1 MRAMGIR
8 GLKNWEGQWEK
19 TFEGGI
25 RLNLKELNEFKE
37 EILGP
42 LKAFKEKAG
51 ERGTPVGTVTEALAE
66 LLQSLE
72 VERKLL
78 DKAEQFRS
86 QGMEKEAREYEEI
99 YGLVMELFERLY
111 ELLGTEAVSRKEY
124 LEILSA
130 GLSELKVGM
139 IPAGADRV
147 VAGDLKRTRL
157 SGIRALFFVGVN
169 EGVVPADTGKGGIL
183 TEQEREILKRNDLEL
198 TPTAREEGFMQ
209 RFYLYLM
216 MTKPSGASDPF
227 LSGAFGLWEDPAAF
241 QPHRPDEKTVSGGS
255 RTGGL
260 RA

>member
-1 MRAMGIR
+1 
-8 GLKNWEGQWEK
+8 
-19 TFEGGI
+19 
-25 RLNLKELNEFKE
+25 
-37 EILGP
+37 
-42 LKAFKEKAG
+42 
-51 ERGTPVGTVTEALAE
+51 
-66 LLQSLE
+66 
-72 VERKLL
+72 
-78 DKAEQFRS
+78 
-86 QGMEKEAREYEEI
+86 MEKEAREYEEI

-198 TPTAREEGFMQ
+198 APTAREEGFMQ

-216 MTKPSGASDPF
+216 MTKPSELLTLSYPVPSASGKT
-227 LSGAFGLWEDPAAF
+227 L
-241 QPHRPDEKTVSGGS
+241 RPSSLIGQMKKRFPGGS
-255 RTGGL
+255 RTEGL

>member
-1 MRAMGIR
+1 
-8 GLKNWEGQWEK
+8 
-19 TFEGGI
+19 
-25 RLNLKELNEFKE
+25 
-37 EILGP
+37 
-42 LKAFKEKAG
+42 
-51 ERGTPVGTVTEALAE
+51 
-66 LLQSLE
+66 
-72 VERKLL
+72 
-78 DKAEQFRS
+78 
-86 QGMEKEAREYEEI
+86 MEKEAREYEEI

-183 TEQEREILKRNDLEL
+183 TEQERGDIKKERSGAGTHGQGRGLHAAVLPVSDDDE
-198 TPTAREEGFMQ
+198 AV
-209 RFYLYLM
+209 
-216 MTKPSGASDPF
+216 GASDPF

-255 RTGGL
+255 RTGG
-260 RA
+260 RGA

>member
-1 MRAMGIR
+1 
-8 GLKNWEGQWEK
+8 
-19 TFEGGI
+19 
-25 RLNLKELNEFKE
+25 
-37 EILGP
+37 
-42 LKAFKEKAG
+42 
-51 ERGTPVGTVTEALAE
+51 
-66 LLQSLE
+66 
-72 VERKLL
+72 
-78 DKAEQFRS
+78 
-86 QGMEKEAREYEEI
+86 
-99 YGLVMELFERLY
+99 MELFERLY

-198 TPTAREEGFMQ
+198 APTAREEGFMQ

-216 MTKPSGASDPF
+216 MTKPSELLTLSYPVLSASGKTLRPSSLIGQMKKRFPAVPVQGASELKEAAIHRTAAKRAVISWLQDPESMERDREAAM
-227 LSGAFGLWEDPAAF
+227 LYGLCPGRIWKRRGWKHWRRHVPI
-241 QPHRPDEKTVSGGS
+241 
-255 RTGGL
+255 RTGTMASAGRRPGL
-260 RA
+260 FTGPF